1 MAFYPTHT
9 AYVTLHTHI
18 YRLYIL
24 VSRIYKQDFNTNR
37 SWPDI
42 SRHRVLPIIEPGN
55 CLHLFCIFR
64 LPVAELRYI
73 AQQCCINIFLRSI
86 SIKSV
91 DKLNILKKYNEKWG
105 GGSMFT
111 PLSYACAV
119 NLTFLHIECKFS
131 PVDSNL
137 MSVVFVLIY
146 QLLH

>member
-105 GGSMFT
+105 GGQCS
-111 PLSYACAV
+111 PLWVMHAQLIWPFCTYSANSAQ
-119 NLTFLHIECKFS
+119 LTLICCQLFLF
-131 PVDSNL
+131 
-137 MSVVFVLIY
+137 
-146 QLLH
+146 